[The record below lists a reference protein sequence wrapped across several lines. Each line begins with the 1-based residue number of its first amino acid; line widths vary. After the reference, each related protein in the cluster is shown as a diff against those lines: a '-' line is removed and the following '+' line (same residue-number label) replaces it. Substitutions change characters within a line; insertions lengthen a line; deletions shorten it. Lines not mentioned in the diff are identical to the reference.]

1 LFELAADA
9 AGMVAEELVLAMYIA
24 ASAIVCDTDLSSSG
38 YWIIYQPLWR
48 LGMLHRVWE
57 RWKVIA
63 HKIGIFQSRLLLNIF
78 YFSILL
84 PFGVG
89 IKLFSDRLQL
99 KPHQGPYWLGKAS
112 GSVDWEQAK
121 RQF

>member
-1 LFELAADA
+1 MRPQSIVLRLLDHLSAAVE
-9 AGMVAEELVLAMYIA
+9 G
-24 ASAIVCDTDLSSSG
+24 
-38 YWIIYQPLWR
+38 
-48 LGMLHRVWE
+48 GMLRRVWE

-112 GSVDWEQAK
+112 GSADWEQVK